1 MRNDGLYSERGTG
14 NGDGSVTQAQSFS
27 AGAGGTERGG
37 KRNVDETPWFNP
49 VEPGSGPSD
58 QPVLECKDGFCPMP
72 APKLVVAKPNVDMVN
87 HPPHYVN
94 DKKKIETIDKI
105 EDAVQFAPDAVLGG
119 LQWQV
124 IKYID
129 RMWDKEDPKK
139 DAKKA
144 MWYLNR
150 LIQKL
155 EE

>member
-1 MRNDGLYSERGTG
+1 MRNDGLYSECGTG
-14 NGDGSVTQAQSFS
+14 NADGSITQTQDVS
-27 AGAGGTERGG
+27 AGTGGTGRGG
-37 KRNVDETPWFNP
+37 ERNVDEAPWFNP
-49 VEPGSGPSD
+49 VD
-58 QPVLECKDGFCPMP
+58 ECKDGFCPMP
-72 APKLVVAKPNVDMVN
+72 APKLVVAKPEVDMVN

-94 DKKKIETIDKI
+94 DKKTIETIDKI
-105 EDAVQFAPDAVLGG
+105 EDAVQFAPNAVLGG

-155 EE
+155 ED

>member
-14 NGDGSVTQAQSFS
+14 TTNGSITQTQDVS
-27 AGAGGTERGG
+27 AGTGGTGRGG
-37 KRNVDETPWFNP
+37 ERNVDEAPWFNP
-49 VEPGSGPSD
+49 VD
-58 QPVLECKDGFCPMP
+58 ECKDGFCPMP
-72 APKLVVAKPNVDMVN
+72 APKLVVAKPEVDMVN

-94 DKKKIETIDKI
+94 DKKTIETIDKI
-105 EDAVQFAPDAVLGG
+105 EDAVQFAPNAVLGG

-155 EE
+155 ED

>member
-1 MRNDGLYSERGTG
+1 MRDDRLYSECGTG
-14 NGDGSVTQAQSFS
+14 TTDGSITQTQDVS
-27 AGAGGTERGG
+27 AGAGGTGRGG
-37 KRNVDETPWFNP
+37 ERNVDEAPWFNP
-49 VEPGSGPSD
+49 VD
-58 QPVLECKDGFCPMP
+58 ECKDGFCPMP
-72 APKLVVAKPNVDMVN
+72 APKLVVAKPEVDMVN

-94 DKKKIETIDKI
+94 DRKKIETIDKI
-105 EDAVQFAPDAVLGG
+105 EDAVQFAPNAVLGG

-144 MWYLNR
+144 MWYLKR

-155 EE
+155 ED

>member
-1 MRNDGLYSERGTG
+1 MRNDGLYSECGTG
-14 NGDGSVTQAQSFS
+14 NADGSITQTQDVS
-27 AGAGGTERGG
+27 AGTGGTGRGG
-37 KRNVDETPWFNP
+37 ERNVDEAPWFNP
-49 VEPGSGPSD
+49 VD
-58 QPVLECKDGFCPMP
+58 ECKDGFCPMP
-72 APKLVVAKPNVDMVN
+72 APKLVAAKPKVDMVN

-94 DKKKIETIDKI
+94 DRKTIETIDKI
-105 EDAVQFAPDAVLGG
+105 EDAVQFAPNAVLGG

-155 EE
+155 ED

>member
-1 MRNDGLYSERGTG
+1 MRSDRVHPQHGGGDEDGRESETQDTG
-14 NGDGSVTQAQSFS
+14 SR
-27 AGAGGTERGG
+27 AGGTGREGEATVL
-37 KRNVDETPWFNP
+37 KPTWFEPIDSVFDLMDEM
-49 VEPGSGPSD
+49 G
-58 QPVLECKDGFCPMP
+58 CKDGFCPMP
-72 APKLVVAKPNVDMVN
+72 TPKPKVVDMVN

-105 EDAVQFAPDAVLGG
+105 EDAVQFAPNAVLGG

-144 MWYLNR
+144 MWYLKR

-155 EE
+155 EN

>member
-1 MRNDGLYSERGTG
+1 MRTDGLYSEYGRRDEDGRQSEAQIFSLGTG
-14 NGDGSVTQAQSFS
+14 GD
-27 AGAGGTERGG
+27 AGG
-37 KRNVDETPWFNP
+37 RNRDVEETPWFEP
-49 VEPGSGPSD
+49 VDSEEG
-58 QPVLECKDGFCPMP
+58 CKDGFCPMP
-72 APKLVVAKPNVDMVN
+72 TSKLVVAKPAVDMVN

-94 DKKKIETIDKI
+94 DRKAIETIDKI

-155 EE
+155 ED

>member
-1 MRNDGLYSERGTG
+1 MRNDGIYSECGTG
-14 NGDGSVTQAQSFS
+14 NGDGSITQAQSFS
-27 AGAGGTERGG
+27 AGTGGTERGG
-37 KRNVDETPWFNP
+37 ERNVDETPWFNP
-49 VEPGSGPSD
+49 VD
-58 QPVLECKDGFCPMP
+58 ECKDGFCPMP
-72 APKLVVAKPNVDMVN
+72 APKLVVARPVVDMVN

-105 EDAVQFAPDAVLGG
+105 EDAVQFAPNAVLGG

-155 EE
+155 ED